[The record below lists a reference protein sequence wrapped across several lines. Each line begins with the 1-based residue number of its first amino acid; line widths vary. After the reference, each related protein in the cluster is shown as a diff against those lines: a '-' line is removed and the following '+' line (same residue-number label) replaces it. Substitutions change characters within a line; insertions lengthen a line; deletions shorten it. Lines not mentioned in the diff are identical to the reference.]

1 MPHSHGDICIY
12 CLNVNTPISS
22 WISTKEIP
30 SSLFLDDG
38 MTWALGYWL
47 NSHCNRSPCQ
57 IRLFRLILQRA
68 LLVAA
73 VCKLRIAKIPP
84 KFFLR
89 TDLEKHHH
97 IPGIQIKKTKK
108 SMNYL
113 FTYAFVFLKKYWS
126 KCQLRTHS
134 FLCFLRVWV
143 SMYNFCP
150 QTEKR
155 VTPAL
160 LGHQY
165 LRFEPLEEVMEMFL
179 VICTVL
185 YSYWQKHSV
194 CSSTS
199 QKGQNFQS
207 LLWTCLLGESR
218 KSGFVAVMQKKEEP
232 FSSRLVRDKS

>member
-30 SSLFLDDG
+30 SSLFLDDV

-57 IRLFRLILQRA
+57 IWLFRLILQRA
-68 LLVAA
+68 LLLAA

-108 SMNYL
+108 KHEL
-113 FTYAFVFLKKYWS
+113 FI
-126 KCQLRTHS
+126 H
-134 FLCFLRVWV
+134 LCLCI
-143 SMYNFCP
+143 S
-150 QTEKR
+150 
-155 VTPAL
+155 
-160 LGHQY
+160 
-165 LRFEPLEEVMEMFL
+165 EEVLEQMPAEDTQF
-179 VICTVL
+179 
-185 YSYWQKHSV
+185 SV
-194 CSSTS
+194 FSESLGFHVQLLPTDRKESNSSSSGAPIS
-199 QKGQNFQS
+199 Q
-207 LLWTCLLGESR
+207 
-218 KSGFVAVMQKKEEP
+218 V
-232 FSSRLVRDKS
+232 